1 MSTNIDV
8 DELDFAFQP
17 IVNTYSGKIF
27 AVEALL
33 RNTDKIGFQ
42 TIESFFDTLS
52 DEKKLF
58 DIDILLRKKA
68 IKKFSKINL
77 NNLKLFYNL
86 DNRVFFMPDYKKD
99 ETNKILKKYKINPNN
114 LCFEITE
121 YQNIKDIEV
130 IKDVINR
137 YKTNQYNIAIDD
149 FGTGVSGLH
158 LLYIADTNFIK
169 IDRFLFMILIMIQE
183 RNFSVL
189 LL

>member
-58 DIDILLRKKA
+58 DIDILLRKK
-68 IKKFSKINL
+68 S
-77 NNLKLFYNL
+77 
-86 DNRVFFMPDYKKD
+86 YKK
-99 ETNKILKKYKINPNN
+99 I
-114 LCFEITE
+114 
-121 YQNIKDIEV
+121 
-130 IKDVINR
+130 
-137 YKTNQYNIAIDD
+137 
-149 FGTGVSGLH
+149 
-158 LLYIADTNFIK
+158 
-169 IDRFLFMILIMIQE
+169 
-183 RNFSVL
+183 
-189 LL
+189 